1 MEMKRDLDSLHEK
14 ELEAIGAQ
22 VSKERRYWVKSGDS
36 SSPDQDNN
44 KLFIVQQGEELDE
57 VEKKFKSTMPNA
69 TISRIERVQNQAMHQ
84 AFLLQLSTLKRQ
96 LKEWDEGTMRRKLWH
111 GTEAVEAIVN
121 SEDGYGFLPLLAGTK
136 VGAKWGGGTYFARD
150 ARYSNDYARS
160 LSSGQKQMLLCDVLV
175 GQSAQGAQGMKMCP
189 LLPGEKIKRYNSLV
203 DSVDAP
209 SIFVIQHSNQ
219 AYPSYLVTYQK

>member
-1 MEMKRDLDSLHEK
+1 MAQNITSALNLTKIDKDMLDEYDIVSKDLDMPKGSWCVKYAYDYAQITGLTFGSVILVVVINMVLKMCMKRLVKFEKPMSKGVYSLS
-14 ELEAIGAQ
+14 LA
-22 VSKERRYWVKSGDS
+22 
-36 SSPDQDNN
+36 N
-44 KLFIVQQGEELDE
+44 KLFIVQQGEEFDE

-136 VGAKWGGGTYFARD
+136 VGAIWGDGTY
-150 ARYSNDYARS
+150 
-160 LSSGQKQMLLCDVLV
+160 
-175 GQSAQGAQGMKMCP
+175 
-189 LLPGEKIKRYNSLV
+189 
-203 DSVDAP
+203 
-209 SIFVIQHSNQ
+209 
-219 AYPSYLVTYQK
+219 